1 MPIIAQS
8 ARKSERLLLF
18 YKMNFVAGFE
28 NKLEDCGLPGR
39 GDQDKGTVK
48 PNMSDVALFGPV

>member
-1 MPIIAQS
+1 
-8 ARKSERLLLF
+8 
-18 YKMNFVAGFE
+18 MNFVAGFE